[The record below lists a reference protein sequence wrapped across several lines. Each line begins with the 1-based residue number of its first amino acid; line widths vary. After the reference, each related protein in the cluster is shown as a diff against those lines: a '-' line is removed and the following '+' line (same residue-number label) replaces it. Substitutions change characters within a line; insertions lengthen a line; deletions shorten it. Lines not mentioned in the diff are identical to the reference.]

1 MKQRKPTRLKDYDY
15 SKGGGY
21 FVTICT
27 KNRMNRFGDIVNGE
41 MVLNSSGK
49 IASSM
54 IAGIT
59 KVFNNILIDRFIVM
73 PNHVHCIINIIEN
86 LPVGNASE
94 RRIVQP
100 TQSSIAR
107 LTTNEIISSEMRSVD
122 DTPNDRTKMLLSK
135 VVQLYKSSVTKRVKK
150 IEKSVYSLWQSSFH
164 DRIIRNEREY
174 GNIQLYIANNPLQWD
189 LDIENKF
196 NERMAKITHL
206 REKYYDAIAKGKDKK

>member
-27 KNRMNRFGDIVNGE
+27 KNRMDRFGEIVRGE

-94 RRIVQP
+94 RRIAQP
-100 TQSSIAR
+100 LQSSLAR
-107 LTTNEIISSEMRSVD
+107 LTPNETTSSEMRSAED
-122 DTPNDRTKMLLSK
+122 IPHDRTKMLLSK
-135 VVQLYKSSVTKRVKK
+135 VVQVYKSGVTKRVKK
-150 IEKSVYSLWQSSFH
+150 IEKSMNSLWQSSFH
-164 DRIIRNEREY
+164 DRIIRNEKEY
-174 GNIQLYIANNPLQWD
+174 GNIQLYIENNPLQWE
-189 LDIENKF
+189 LDIENKK
-196 NERMAKITHL
+196 NERKAKITEL
-206 REKYYDAIAKGKDKK
+206 REKYYDAVLNGQENK

>member
-27 KNRMNRFGDIVNGE
+27 KNRMNRFGNIVNGE

-54 IAGIT
+54 VAGIT

-94 RRIVQP
+94 RRI
-100 TQSSIAR
+100 TQSSQTFIER
-107 LTTNEIISSEMRSVD
+107 LTPNAAMSSEMRSVD

-174 GNIQLYIANNPLQWD
+174 GNIQLYIVNNPLRWE
-189 LDIENKF
+189 LDIENNI

-206 REKYYDAIAKGKDKK
+206 REKYYDAIIKGKDKR

>member
-94 RRIVQP
+94 RRI
-100 TQSSIAR
+100 TQSSQTFIER
-107 LTTNEIISSEMRSVD
+107 LTPNAAMSSEMRSVD

-174 GNIQLYIANNPLQWD
+174 GNIQLYIVNNPLRWE
-189 LDIENKF
+189 LDIENNI

-206 REKYYDAIAKGKDKK
+206 REKYYDAIIKGKDKR

>member
-27 KNRMNRFGDIVNGE
+27 KNRVNRFGRIVNGD
-41 MVLNSSGK
+41 MILNSSGK

-73 PNHVHCIINIIEN
+73 PNHVHCSINIIED

-94 RRIVQP
+94 RRI
-100 TQSSIAR
+100 TQSSQTFIER
-107 LTTNEIISSEMRSVD
+107 LTPNGAMSSEMRSVD

-150 IEKSVYSLWQSSFH
+150 IEKSSYSLWQSSFH

-174 GNIQLYIANNPLQWD
+174 GNIQLYIVNNPLQWE
-189 LDIENKF
+189 LDIENKI

-206 REKYYDAIAKGKDKK
+206 REKYYDAIIKGKDKR